1 MLKSVNR
8 LAPTLR
14 WGLAFPLLYFN
25 GLLLLELIDNIQPL
39 FSILV
44 SAGLLA
50 FLLEFPLNALQGWGV
65 KRSWALG
72 IVLSATIF
80 LLIALGLTIVP
91 LLIQQLYQLGN
102 LIPQWAGALSERL
115 RTLDALPFSEALDI
129 NWPQLEKEITREVTA
144 ELQAIGGQVLNVALG
159 TFTSV
164 LNTILTLVFTVFLL
178 ISGETIWN
186 GLLSWL
192 PPWWEDQV
200 RQSLPVKFRAFVG
213 GQVIVALILS
223 GVLSVSFLLLKVP
236 LAVLFGFSIGLASLL
251 PFCGAIAQVL
261 VSFFLF
267 VQNTW
272 LGIKV
277 FAVAL
282 ILGQINDNFVSPRV
296 MGGLIGLNP
305 VWLLLSVLIGTRL
318 GGFLGLIVAVP
329 LASVIK
335 TIADNWRERQRQLQ
349 HGELTTDPP
358 PIQTDPDPQPSPPP
372 AEESIVNA

>member
-1 MLKSVNR
+1 M
-8 LAPTLR
+8 
-14 WGLAFPLLYFN
+14 
-25 GLLLLELIDNIQPL
+25 
-39 FSILV
+39 
-44 SAGLLA
+44 
-50 FLLEFPLNALQGWGV
+50 
-65 KRSWALG
+65 
-72 IVLSATIF
+72 
-80 LLIALGLTIVP
+80 
-91 LLIQQLYQLGN
+91 
-102 LIPQWAGALSERL
+102 SERL

-129 NWPQLEKEITREVTA
+129 DWTQLEKEITRKVTA
-144 ELQAIGGQVLNVALG
+144 ELQAIGGQLLTVALG

-186 GLLSWL
+186 GVLSWR
-192 PPWWEDQV
+192 PPWWADQA

-223 GVLSVSFLLLKVP
+223 GVLSVSFLFLKVP

-272 LGIKV
+272 LGLKV

-349 HGELTTDPP
+349 PSGGDPEQP
-358 PIQTDPDPQPSPPP
+358 SAEPQAQPETDPQPT
-372 AEESIVNA
+372 EESVVNA

>member
-14 WGLAFPLLYFN
+14 WGLAFPLIYFN
-25 GLLLLELIDNIQPL
+25 GLLLLELIDNTQPL

-44 SAGLLA
+44 SAVLLA
-50 FLLEFPLNALQGWGV
+50 FLLEFPLNALQGWGLR
-65 KRSWALG
+65 RSWALG

-80 LLIALGLTIVP
+80 VLIGLGLTVVP

-129 NWPQLEKEITREVTA
+129 DWSQLEKEITRKVTA

-192 PPWWEDQV
+192 PPWWADQV
-200 RQSLPVKFRAFVG
+200 RQSLPAKFRAFVG

-223 GVLSVSFLLLKVP
+223 GVLSVSFLFLKVP

-272 LGIKV
+272 LGLKV

-335 TIADNWRERQRQLQ
+335 TIADNWRERQQQRETEPEGDL
-349 HGELTTDPP
+349 DPMP
-358 PIQTDPDPQPSPPP
+358 TEPADSPPAP
-372 AEESIVNA
+372 QATEESVVKA